1 MPRKGAK
8 EDEEC
13 FAEPAPQIS
22 FCELEKSMTAFSGDD
37 AYGVDIFIKDFEDIA
52 NLMQWTGIEKVI
64 YAKRLLKGT
73 AKLFLRSLT
82 GTTTWELLKT
92 GLKEEFGLHLN
103 SAAIHKTISNR
114 KMKPGETYQQYFL
127 QLKELAVLGNIEDDA
142 LMEYII
148 DGIPDNEMNKTILY
162 GASNI
167 KEFRKKLDLYA
178 EIKKKCRTSNKAY
191 NQSTTS
197 KPTTSGWKKPLPK
210 KRCFNC
216 GDLDHESSGCSKGIK
231 CFRCN
236 DFGHK
241 STGCPKNIKKTL
253 EIKCNKKNDSQ
264 APYKEVMINNVM
276 VKSLIDTGSDVN
288 LMNES
293 TFTQIHGDTCNYHP
307 DLVQSLTGIGD
318 CEVHTRGSCT
328 PRIEIDGCQCE
339 ATFYIIEDDKIP
351 VDVIIGNPILQ
362 DIELSFKSGVIS
374 AKRILQVTML
384 EDQAE
389 EPMIIGNFKYK
400 DQIEKILTEY
410 DPGKCCKE
418 SKVELKVLEKE
429 HYDDFMIEAGILWKI
444 KDGKKLMVVP
454 KKMQNEI
461 IRKNHDKGHFGLIK
475 TEELISRN
483 YYFENMKDKIKSVLE
498 NCIECILISHKKGKS
513 EGFLHAIDK
522 GDIPLSTYH
531 IDHLGPLTSTNK
543 NYKYIL
549 TVVDGFTK
557 FTWIYPTKTLS
568 TDEVIDKLKI
578 QQQTFGSPQR
588 IISDRST
595 SFTSNTFKEFCETEG
610 ILHHII
616 TTGQPRGNGQVER
629 VYQIIIDA
637 LSKLSADDPTKWYKH
652 ISNIQRCLN
661 GSFQRSIKMSPFELL
676 TGVKI
681 NNKNE
686 AIYNLINEENL
697 KIFCDEREDLRK
709 KARENIQK
717 IQDENRRNFNRRRR
731 KPREYEVGNL
741 VAIKR
746 TQFVQGYKL
755 HPRYLGPYEVV
766 KKKRNDRY
774 DLQRI
779 GQGEGPH
786 HTSSSA
792 DMMKPWVADA
802 VEYESSGADD

>member
-22 FCELEKSMTAFSGDD
+22 FCELEKSMTAVSGDD
-37 AYGVDIFIKDFEDIA
+37 AYGVDTFIKDFEDIA
-52 NLMQWTGIEKVI
+52 NLMQWTGIEKLI

-241 STGCPKNIKKTL
+241 STDCPKNIKKTL
-253 EIKCNKKNDSQ
+253 EIKCNKENESQ

-293 TFTQIHGDTCNYHP
+293 TFTQIQGDTCNYHP

-374 AKRILQVTML
+374 AKRILQLTML
-384 EDQAE
+384 EDQTE

-418 SKVELKVLEKE
+418 SKVELKLLLTDETPVYQNPRRLSPLELEIVDKQIKE
-429 HYDDFMIEAGILWKI
+429 WL
-444 KDGKKLMVVP
+444 KDGVIKPSNSDFASPIVLAKKKNKGYRLCVDYRKLN
-454 KKMQNEI
+454 KKI
-461 IRKNHDKGHFGLIK
+461 IKERFPLPLIEDQIDRLKDATMFTTLDLKNGFFHVNVCKESQKYTSFVTPRAQFEFQKMPFGLSVGPSVFQRFLNDVFQD
-475 TEELISRN
+475 LIL
-483 YYFENMKDKIKSVLE
+483 DGVVLTYLDDL
-498 NCIECILISHKKGKS
+498 ILPFKLLKEARPLTNLLKKGVI
-513 EGFLHAIDK
+513 F
-522 GDIPLSTYH
+522 
-531 IDHLGPLTSTNK
+531 
-543 NYKYIL
+543 NYDEECEKAVETLRTIL
-549 TVVDGFTK
+549 CQSPVLQ
-557 FTWIYPTKTLS
+557 IYNQDL
-568 TDEVIDKLKI
+568 
-578 QQQTFGSPQR
+578 
-588 IISDRST
+588 
-595 SFTSNTFKEFCETEG
+595 ETE
-610 ILHHII
+610 LH
-616 TTGQPRGNGQVER
+616 T
-629 VYQIIIDA
+629 DA
-637 LSKLSADDPTKWYKH
+637 SADGYGA
-652 ISNIQRCLN
+652 I
-661 GSFQRSIKMSPFELL
+661 LL
-676 TGVKI
+676 LLCKQVSASG
-681 NNKNE
+681 N
-686 AIYNLINEENL
+686 
-697 KIFCDEREDLRK
+697 KIFAIVRIDRMWQSASSRKPIERSQEAFSSQRREYFKMYCTCSATYAVARIAIEGHGTTDLRS
-709 KARENIQK
+709 AANRLAWRRESTH
-717 IQDENRRNFNRRRR
+717 RRGLPNMTVD
-731 KPREYEVGNL
+731 P
-741 VAIKR
+741 
-746 TQFVQGYKL
+746 
-755 HPRYLGPYEVV
+755 
-766 KKKRNDRY
+766 
-774 DLQRI
+774 
-779 GQGEGPH
+779 
-786 HTSSSA
+786 
-792 DMMKPWVADA
+792 
-802 VEYESSGADD
+802 VEHVNET